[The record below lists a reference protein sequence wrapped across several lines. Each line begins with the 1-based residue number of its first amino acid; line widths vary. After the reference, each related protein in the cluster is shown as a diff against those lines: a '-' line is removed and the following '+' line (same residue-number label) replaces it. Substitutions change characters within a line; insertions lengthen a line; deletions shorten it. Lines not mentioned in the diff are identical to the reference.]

1 MVLIKLFIS
10 LILYLA
16 QDLNAQEQADIIKY
30 EGRSS
35 TRIMQTYR
43 FDELPDDGSYTIK
56 MNNISGNV
64 NVVGHEGSGAKITIT
79 NITFG
84 IAKEEVKKAHKLSR
98 TIVNNLEDQEIIQ
111 IIGEHNKPNN
121 IYIENVI
128 EMELPMNVNLMFE
141 LLGGDIDVNGIEGES
156 ILETLGGDIRIKDY
170 KGRVDTK
177 TNGGDMDLTML
188 DGILRGHSFGGN
200 IKISRSKGNLS
211 SSSIGGNINME
222 DLSGKIESQT
232 SGGSINLLD
241 IAGTE
246 ISCHASG
253 GSIDCNNISGQINI
267 KNSGQGV
274 NIKNANGNLDVQS
287 NGGSILID
295 ESNGP
300 LKCEASI
307 GDIKMLN
314 IAGRVESLNSNG
326 DIFLELLYDSSID
339 DLGIHL
345 ETHSGDITIDI
356 PKGLPGN
363 INSTIYQSS
372 SVKDI
377 NSEMPLNVST
387 FQDKVVGTR
396 KIKDGTIPIN
406 LEVHGGIIT
415 IKER

>member
-1 MVLIKLFIS
+1 MVSIKIFIS
-10 LILYLA
+10 LIFYLA

-30 EGRSS
+30 DGRSS
-35 TRIMQTYR
+35 TRIVQTYR
-43 FDELPDDGSYTIK
+43 FDELPDNGSYTIEI
-56 MNNISGNV
+56 NNISGNV

-84 IAKEEVKKAHKLSR
+84 ITKEEVKKAHKFSR

-111 IIGEHNKPNN
+111 ILGEHKKSNN
-121 IYIENVI
+121 IYIENLIEI
-128 EMELPMNVNLMFE
+128 EMPKNVNLKFD

-156 ILETLGGDIRIKDY
+156 ILETLGGDIRIEDHR
-170 KGRVDTK
+170 GRMDTK
-177 TNGGDMDLTML
+177 TNGGDIDIKML
-188 DGILRGHSFGGN
+188 DGVLRGHSFGGN
-200 IKISRSKGNLS
+200 IKISRSKGDLS

-241 IAGTE
+241 VTGTE

-253 GSIDCNNISGQINI
+253 GSIECNNISGQINI
-267 KNSGQGV
+267 KNSGQGI
-274 NIKNANGNLDVQS
+274 NIKNANGNLDIQS
-287 NGGSILID
+287 NGGSIMID
-295 ESNGP
+295 GSNGP

-314 IAGRVESLNSNG
+314 VAGRVESLNSNG
-326 DIFLELLYDSSID
+326 NIFLELLYDSSID

-363 INSTIYQSS
+363 INSTIHQSS
-372 SVKDI
+372 SVKDL
-377 NSEMPLNVST
+377 NSEMPLNVSI
-387 FQDKVVGTR
+387 FQDKVMGTR

-406 LEVHGGIIT
+406 LEVHSGIIT